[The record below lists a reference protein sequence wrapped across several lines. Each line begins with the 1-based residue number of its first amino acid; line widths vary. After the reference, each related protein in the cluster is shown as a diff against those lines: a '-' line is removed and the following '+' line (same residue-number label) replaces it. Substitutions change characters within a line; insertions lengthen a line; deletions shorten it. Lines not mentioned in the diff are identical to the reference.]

1 MPESWVGG
9 EEHEWLVEPRGGDL
23 AEEEAVHVE
32 AGIDPAVGEHRRCC
46 CGASEG
52 VAEHPDVVE
61 VEDSEERV
69 SSVAVEPRQC
79 TEHVS
84 GVGDAD
90 GQRVRNGVVALAYL
104 ADRDGVAVGEG
115 DDVGVVWVIDRDD
128 DVAVAGEVFDE
139 AGVEL
144 PFDSVAG

>member
-9 EEHEWLVEPRGGDL
+9 EEHEWLVEARGGDL

-32 AGIDPAVGEHRRCC
+32 AGIDPAVGEHRRGC

-52 VAEHPDVVE
+52 VAEHPDAVE
-61 VEDSEERV
+61 VEDSEEGV
-69 SSVAVEPRQC
+69 SRAVAVETRQR

-90 GQRVRNGVVALAYL
+90 GQRV
-104 ADRDGVAVGEG
+104 
-115 DDVGVVWVIDRDD
+115 
-128 DVAVAGEVFDE
+128 
-139 AGVEL
+139 
-144 PFDSVAG
+144 